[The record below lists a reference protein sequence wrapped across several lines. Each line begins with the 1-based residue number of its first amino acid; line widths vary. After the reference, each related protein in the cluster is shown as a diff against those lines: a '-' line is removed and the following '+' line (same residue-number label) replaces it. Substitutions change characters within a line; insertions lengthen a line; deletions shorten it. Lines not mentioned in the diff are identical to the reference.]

1 MKRTALMISCA
12 LFLTACTNDKEKV
25 AQQLELSLVRDSLK
39 IYEKLYE
46 EAAYF
51 SIDKNESAQQ
61 IFSPEDIS
69 SVMPKVVS
77 DFVEL
82 NNLEGGNPLLPANT
96 KVNKMSVINHKWLIL
111 DYYSEHQV
119 GEVLMEC
126 NYQPNQT
133 TTFKV
138 LDIVTY

>member
-25 AQQLELSLVRDSLK
+25 AQKLELSLVRDSLK

-61 IFSPEDIS
+61 TFSPEDIS

-111 DYYSEHQV
+111 DYYSEYQV
-119 GEVLMEC
+119 GEVLMEY

>member
-119 GEVLMEC
+119 GEVLMEY

>member
-1 MKRTALMISCA
+1 MKRTALMISSA

-69 SVMPKVVS
+69 SVMPKVVR

-111 DYYSEHQV
+111 DYYSEYQV
-119 GEVLMEC
+119 GEVLMEY

>member
-69 SVMPKVVS
+69 SVMPKVVR

-111 DYYSEHQV
+111 DYYSEYQV
-119 GEVLMEC
+119 GEVLMEY

>member
-61 IFSPEDIS
+61 TFSPEDIS

-111 DYYSEHQV
+111 DYYSEHQA
-119 GEVLMEC
+119 GEVLMEY
-126 NYQPNQT
+126 NYQPKQT